1 MILPFS
7 TQLNGKPTYFVEKIW
22 QGLLKEHFNL
32 LGYNRFRTLACIE
45 KVIDKWDYKIDLKP
59 KIHTIREDKK
69 NRWKVGTNIDF
80 FINCRQKNM
89 FRFAPVL
96 PVVSIQEIEID
107 YVPTGKKWELK
118 PIVFIDKIFFYHD
131 LITRDNSKML
141 QLAQNDGFDTIE
153 DFFAYFNEDFK
164 GKIIHWTDFKY

>member
-96 PVVSIQEIEID
+96 PVVSIQEVSIMHETVFTNKTATIKID
-107 YVPTGKKWELK
+107 GEWFAAYNFSKGNIYGKLET
-118 PIVFIDKIFFYHD
+118 FIK
-131 LITRDNSKML
+131 
-141 QLAQNDGFDTIE
+141 NDGFDTIE